1 MPKHRQDKVDSGPA
15 SSGSSTCGE
24 TLDFDDNP
32 NLSYLVAVVGDPT
45 RHAAHCTS
53 TSHLSANWIQQI
65 NNKNLLP
72 SDPRDANVL
81 SCIYR
86 LLLYFYPR
94 INGDEREHVDET
106 VELILGVFA
115 EIQARLEFQ
124 PDIAVQVI
132 ESVKTHRHL
141 LTVGTGSI
149 KGIPSALNELA
160 ALISR
165 VQEKFTEEA
174 IRTIQ
179 KAGQK
184 VAKNAEHDVESEI
197 ERKHFKTQL
206 NDMKCENERLLLIC
220 QYKGVDTRTKRQKD
234 AAKELQQ
241 DEHQRSGTQSADRQR
256 STTSRSS
263 RSDEARKPDNGDG
276 TMHDEVNDLATEI

>member
-1 MPKHRQDKVDSGPA
+1 M
-15 SSGSSTCGE
+15 
-24 TLDFDDNP
+24 
-32 NLSYLVAVVGDPT
+32 
-45 RHAAHCTS
+45 
-53 TSHLSANWIQQI
+53 
-65 NNKNLLP
+65 
-72 SDPRDANVL
+72 
-81 SCIYR
+81 
-86 LLLYFYPR
+86 
-94 INGDEREHVDET
+94 
-106 VELILGVFA
+106 GVFA
-115 EIQARLEFQ
+115 EIQARLKFQ
-124 PDIAVQVI
+124 LDIAAQII
-132 ESVKTHRHL
+132 ESVKTQRHL

-149 KGIPSALNELA
+149 KGIPSALPELA

-165 VQEKFTEEA
+165 VQEKFAEEA

-276 TMHDEVNDLATEI
+276 AMHDEVNDLATEI